1 MESRARRLRPSF
13 EGRSGAIKLR
23 LDVIVLI
30 ICALALVL
38 LVYERNAIEQKRRPS
53 VYSTYDTG
61 PNGYRALYEVLRAA
75 RVPARRFERDLPTL
89 DSSIKTLI
97 VTGYENDP
105 SAKPLDEHDAAFLRR
120 FVRNG
125 GRFVAIDSVFA
136 GPQDFTPGVGSTLQ
150 TASRGTAI
158 ALAGNAY
165 TAGVASAGGP
175 IYSVF
180 PFKEP
185 RGVPLLA
192 NDEGIVA
199 VWYRLGRGE
208 VIAVTA
214 PAIFGNAQLRN
225 ADNLRFAYNVIAGHG
240 DAAFDEYVHGHDNGL
255 TTWAALPASVRAA
268 VWIVV
273 AIVAIALIGGNV
285 PFAPP
290 FLPDAPDERDSSHY
304 IAAMAEL
311 MRRSR
316 VRPPDD
322 EVVREATVDFQRRKE
337 HA

>member
-1 MESRARRLRPSF
+1 M
-13 EGRSGAIKLR
+13 
-23 LDVIVLI
+23 
-30 ICALALVL
+30 
-38 LVYERNAIEQKRRPS
+38 
-53 VYSTYDTG
+53 
-61 PNGYRALYEVLRAA
+61 LRAA
-75 RVPARRFERDLPTL
+75 GVPARRFERELPTL
-89 DSSIKTLI
+89 DSPVRTLV

-120 FVRNG
+120 FVENG
-125 GRFVAIDSVFA
+125 GRFVAIDSEFA
-136 GPQDFTPGVGSTLQ
+136 GPQDVTPRVGTTLQ
-150 TASRGTAI
+150 TARRNVAI
-158 ALAGNAY
+158 ALARNAY
-165 TAGVASAGGP
+165 TSGVARVRGP
-175 IYSVF
+175 IEWVF

-185 RGVPLLA
+185 RGIPLLA

-225 ADNLRFAYNVIAGHG
+225 AGNLRFAYNVIAGHG
-240 DAAFDEYVHGHDNGL
+240 EAAFDEYVHGYDNGL
-255 TTWAALPASVRAA
+255 TAWAALPKAAHAA
-268 VWIVV
+268 VWIVL
-273 AIVAIALIGGNV
+273 AIVAIALIGANV

-290 FLPDAPDERDSSHY
+290 YSSDPPDERDSSHY

-322 EVVREATVDFQRRKE
+322 EVVWKASADFQRRKE